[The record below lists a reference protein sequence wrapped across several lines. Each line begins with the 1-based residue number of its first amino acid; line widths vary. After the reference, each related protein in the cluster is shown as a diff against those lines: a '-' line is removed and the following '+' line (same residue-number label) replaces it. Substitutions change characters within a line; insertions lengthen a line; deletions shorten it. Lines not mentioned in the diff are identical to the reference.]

1 MNTKNPRFSADFD
14 HLVRHARH
22 CSRYLSRLLDAE
34 PELLS
39 WLHENHLT
47 PCDGEVMRVW
57 SDALPAETEEQL
69 SKALR
74 ALRKR
79 VMLHVLTRDLNG
91 LSDLGEVMRSM
102 TALAE
107 HAVRRAQTLTMQAL
121 IEQFGQPI
129 GAESGAYQELLVIGM
144 GKLGG
149 GELNVSSD
157 IDLIFVYEEDGAT
170 AGGGTATTLSNHE
183 FFWRLGRRLNTL
195 LSDTTEDGF
204 VFRVDLRL
212 RPNGTA
218 GPLAVSMA
226 MLEEYFVVQGRD
238 WERYAWIKA
247 RVVSDPARP
256 GVTRGTTALLER
268 VSPFVY
274 RRHLDYSAIGA
285 LRTLH

>member
-129 GAESGAYQELLVIGM
+129 GEESGACQELLVVGM

-157 IDLIFVYEEDGAT
+157 IDLIFVYEEDGET
-170 AGGGTATTLSNHE
+170 TGGGTATPLSNHE
-183 FFWRLGRRLNTL
+183 FFWRLGRRLNAL